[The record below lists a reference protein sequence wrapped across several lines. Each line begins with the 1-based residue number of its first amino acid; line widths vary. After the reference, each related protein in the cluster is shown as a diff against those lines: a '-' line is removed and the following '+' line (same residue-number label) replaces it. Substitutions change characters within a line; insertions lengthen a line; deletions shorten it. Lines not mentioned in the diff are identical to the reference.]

1 MLEIFS
7 LVRHYDLIIAGG
19 GAAGIMAAGVAAS
32 AGRKV
37 LLCERMGKP
46 QSQGRIS
53 GKGRCNLTN
62 MRSEAEFLKKIRR
75 SAEFFAPALRRFS
88 NAETVEFFRRIG
100 VPLSV
105 ERGKR
110 VFPASGKAWDVAEA
124 HIDWCRRQGAEIACL
139 TRVREIQTD
148 GGRIAGATV
157 QTPQGT
163 ERIAA
168 PNVLLAT
175 GGASYPAT
183 GSSGDGYLL
192 AHRLGHTI
200 VEIRPSLTPLVSGL
214 PETDR
219 LKGLA
224 LRKVAAKLVVDGE
237 TTQQEFGELEFTPF
251 LSGPIVLRM
260 SRRAVDALI
269 EECRVEL
276 EIDLKPALTP
286 EQLDARIL
294 RDFEENQNRQFKNT
308 LSKLLPSKL
317 IPVVVELSRI
327 QPEKKIHEITKEERL
342 RLTALLK
349 GMEITITGL
358 RGFNEAIITQ
368 GGVAVREMNP
378 ATMESKLVGNL
389 YFAGEVL
396 DLDATT
402 GGFNL
407 QIAWSTAY
415 LAGRSAAEAITE

>member
-32 AGRKV
+32 AGRRV
-37 LLCERMGKP
+37 LLCERMEKP
-46 QSQGRIS
+46 QRKVRIT

-62 MRSEAEFLKKIRR
+62 MRSEAEFLEKIRC
-75 SAEFFAPALRRFS
+75 SSEFFAPALRRFS
-88 NAETVEFFRRIG
+88 NADTVEFFRRIG

-124 HIDWCRRQGAEIACL
+124 HVGWCRRQGAEIACL
-139 TRVREIQTD
+139 TRIREIHTD
-148 GGRIAGATV
+148 GGRVVGATV
-157 QTPQGT
+157 QTPQGM

-168 PNVLLAT
+168 PNILLAT

-224 LRKVAAKLVVDGE
+224 LRNVAAKLIVDDE
-237 TTQQEFGELEFTPF
+237 TVQQ
-251 LSGPIVLRM
+251 
-260 SRRAVDALI
+260 
-269 EECRVEL
+269 
-276 EIDLKPALTP
+276 
-286 EQLDARIL
+286 
-294 RDFEENQNRQFKNT
+294 
-308 LSKLLPSKL
+308 
-317 IPVVVELSRI
+317 
-327 QPEKKIHEITKEERL
+327 
-342 RLTALLK
+342 
-349 GMEITITGL
+349 
-358 RGFNEAIITQ
+358 
-368 GGVAVREMNP
+368 
-378 ATMESKLVGNL
+378 
-389 YFAGEVL
+389 
-396 DLDATT
+396 
-402 GGFNL
+402 
-407 QIAWSTAY
+407 
-415 LAGRSAAEAITE
+415 

>member
-37 LLCERMGKP
+37 LLCERMEKP
-46 QSQGRIS
+46 QRKVRIS

-110 VFPASGKAWDVAEA
+110 VFRERKAWDVAESA
-124 HIDWCRRQGAEIACL
+124 YRLVPPTGAEIACL
-139 TRVREIQTD
+139 TRVREIHTD

-175 GGASYPAT
+175 GGASYRLPVLPAT
-183 GSSGDGYLL
+183 
-192 AHRLGHTI
+192 AI
-200 VEIRPSLTPLVSGL
+200 CSLTNSVTRSS
-214 PETDR
+214 
-219 LKGLA
+219 K
-224 LRKVAAKLVVDGE
+224 
-237 TTQQEFGELEFTPF
+237 
-251 LSGPIVLRM
+251 SGPRWLR
-260 SRRAVDALI
+260 S
-269 EECRVEL
+269 CRVCRKRT
-276 EIDLKPALTP
+276 D
-286 EQLDARIL
+286 
-294 RDFEENQNRQFKNT
+294 
-308 LSKLLPSKL
+308 
-317 IPVVVELSRI
+317 
-327 QPEKKIHEITKEERL
+327 
-342 RLTALLK
+342 
-349 GMEITITGL
+349 
-358 RGFNEAIITQ
+358 
-368 GGVAVREMNP
+368 
-378 ATMESKLVGNL
+378 
-389 YFAGEVL
+389 
-396 DLDATT
+396 
-402 GGFNL
+402 
-407 QIAWSTAY
+407 
-415 LAGRSAAEAITE
+415 